1 MSTAKKIDT
10 ISIDEYLQGELNSQI
25 KHELID
31 GDVYAMAGAS
41 GNHERISGNIYRKF
55 GNHLEGN
62 PCEPFG
68 SDMKVNVNSD
78 FFYPDVIVDCHFDES
93 QPYYTKTPVIIVEV
107 LSKSTRKTDETIK
120 RMSYQSIPSLQEYV
134 LIEQDFVDI
143 EVVRRAEGWQSKH
156 YFLGDEITFESID
169 LNLSVEE
176 IYQRVHNEDV
186 LDFIKQK
193 TEQEENTS
201 NFTS

>member
-1 MSTAKKIDT
+1 M
-10 ISIDEYLQGELNSQI
+10 
-25 KHELID
+25 
-31 GDVYAMAGAS
+31 
-41 GNHERISGNIYRKF
+41 
-55 GNHLEGN
+55 
-62 PCEPFG
+62 
-68 SDMKVNVNSD
+68 
-78 FFYPDVIVDCHFDES
+78 
-93 QPYYTKTPVIIVEV
+93 
-107 LSKSTRKTDETIK
+107 RKTDETIK

-143 EVVRRAEGWQSKH
+143 EIVRHAEGWQSKH

-193 TEQEENTS
+193 TEQEENS
-201 NFTS
+201 L